1 MFNCKI
7 KYGDSSSE
15 IYFPCRNNV
24 LSAKFDELHIPEG
37 DKPSAKIVVEEI
49 SYEPLKCLVSQE
61 VDPDALNELAKKLES
76 LSKDEVVK
84 FGTVAETKG
93 INDLYEF
100 LNLTDNMHYYTLITD
115 MRDMAKVGKLHMM
128 TREGSVPIEILKDE
142 KRNYTIGKELI
153 ESGTGVV
160 TKNGILYTND
170 DLEYYRYSKPEML
183 PVIQSSEDEM
193 ICVMMRYQG
202 NTNYVFLPDV
212 KMAFQR
218 AAHRMGA
225 EDFSQCEYKIE
236 YCDFHMDR
244 YEEEREIK
252 FNPDKLQECLE
263 NILNNEGVEKLNAAA
278 YQIARLSKEK
288 LAMLVPVIDYAKRYD
303 SEAIIKLAECIDSFE
318 VFGNVSTAYGLG
330 ITLIND
336 NPYYELHEDIEDYFN
351 FEKYGEDMDMQW
363 DGKFLDGDIYVG
375 ICDGNTLEN
384 IFNGN
389 EPEKDMDE
397 NFELSM

>member
-15 IYFPCRNNV
+15 IYFPCSNNV
-24 LSAKFDELHIPEG
+24 LFAKFAELHIPDEE
-37 DKPSAKIVVEEI
+37 KPSAKIVVEEI
-49 SYEPLKCLVSQE
+49 SYEPLRCLAGQE
-61 VDPDALNELAKKLES
+61 VDPDALNVLAKKLES
-76 LSKDEVVK
+76 LARDEVVK

-93 INDLYEF
+93 ISDIYGL
-100 LNLTDNMHYYTLITD
+100 LDLTDNMHYYTLVTD
-115 MRDMAKVGKLHMM
+115 MRDMSKVGKLHMM
-128 TREGSVPIEILKDE
+128 TREGSMPIEMLKDE
-142 KRNYTIGKELI
+142 KRNYAIGKELI

-183 PVIQSSEDEM
+183 PVIQSREDET
-193 ICVMMRYQG
+193 ICVMIRYNG
-202 NTNYVFLPDV
+202 NTNYIFLPDV

-225 EDFSQCEYKIE
+225 EDISQCKCKIDYIE
-236 YCDFHMDR
+236 FN
-244 YEEEREIK
+244 IK
-252 FNPDKLQECLE
+252 QSLDLNSVEMQCDKLQGILE
-263 NILNNEGVEKLNAAA
+263 GICENEGIDRLNMTVKKLI
-278 YQIARLSKEK
+278 QLDDTK
-288 LAMLVPVIDYAKRYD
+288 LTYIVPVIEYAED
-303 SEAIIKLAECIDSFE
+303 SSSEAIIKLIESIDSFA
-318 VFGNVSTAYGLG
+318 VFGDVSDT
-330 ITLIND
+330 
-336 NPYYELHEDIEDYFN
+336 YELGEAVIDANSEYNIHIDLDSYFD
-351 FEKYGEDMDMQW
+351 FEKYGEDMNMQW

-389 EPEKDMDE
+389 EPEEDIDE

>member
-24 LSAKFDELHIPEG
+24 LFAKFAELHIPDE

-61 VDPDALNELAKKLES
+61 LDPDALNELAKKLES
-76 LSKDEVVK
+76 LSRDEVTK
-84 FGTVAETKG
+84 FDTVAETKG
-93 INDLYEF
+93 IADIYEL

-115 MRDMAKVGKLHMM
+115 MRDISNVGKLHLM
-128 TREGSVPIEILKDE
+128 TREGCLPVDLSDE
-142 KRNYTIGKELI
+142 EMRYDAIGKELI

-183 PVIQSSEDEM
+183 PAIQSREDEM
-193 ICVMMRYQG
+193 ICVMMSYQG
-202 NTNYVFLPDV
+202 NTNYVFLPDA

-218 AAHRMGA
+218 AAYRMGA
-225 EDFSQCEYKIE
+225 EDFSQCEYKID

-252 FNPDKLQECLE
+252 FNPDKLQGYLE

-278 YQIARLSKEK
+278 YQIARLSQEK
-288 LAMLVPVIDYAKRYD
+288 LATLVPVINYAKRYD

-318 VFGNVSTAYGLG
+318 VFGNVSTVYDLG
-330 ITLIND
+330 IALIND
-336 NPYYELHEDIEDYFN
+336 NPYYELHEDIEDYFD

-389 EPEKDMDE
+389 EAEEHMDE